1 MAQPPGP
8 GQTTGFFKEAR
19 QPSDGDHPGSDGQE
33 GTPVGW
39 GAMQWDGRPWRNASG
54 CEQALTPWPLSVAV
68 LTAQAQPL
76 GLTLPISGQEAEGG
90 LWSQTRLG
98 LNHHHETQKSH

>member
-1 MAQPPGP
+1 M
-8 GQTTGFFKEAR
+8 
-19 QPSDGDHPGSDGQE
+19 
-33 GTPVGW
+33 GW
-39 GAMQWDGRPWRNASG
+39 GGMQWDGRPWKDASE

-76 GLTLPISGQEAEGG
+76 GLTLPVPTRNLISGQEAEGG

-98 LNHHHETQKSH
+98 LYHHHETQKSH